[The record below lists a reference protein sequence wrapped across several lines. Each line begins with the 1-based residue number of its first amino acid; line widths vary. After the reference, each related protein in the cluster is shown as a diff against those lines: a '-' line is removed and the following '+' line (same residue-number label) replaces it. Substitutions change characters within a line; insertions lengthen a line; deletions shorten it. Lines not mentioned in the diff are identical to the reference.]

1 MVYIDNLREKE
12 LVIAYYFCGNTHK
25 EVTRHEV
32 FDMWS
37 NWFKRD
43 FRVNNKPVFCI
54 ENNKLAYRNGTHNA
68 ITSGDCDKM
77 IRYMNENI
85 KTTNDKNE

>member
-1 MVYIDNLREKE
+1 MMNIDNLNEKE
-12 LVIAYYFCGNTHK
+12 LLIAYYFCGNKQKQLTQ
-25 EVTRHEV
+25 HEV

-54 ENNKLAYRNGTHNA
+54 ENNKLAYRKSVKIKSKDMA
-68 ITSGDCDKM
+68 ILKD
-77 IRYMNENI
+77 YNESFQKYI
-85 KTTNDKNE
+85 SILKK